1 MADNLIAP
9 RLLEHLSGKPVCV
22 HASMRSFGALRT
34 TSQIVVDQLLKA
46 GCTVIVPTFTYAMEQ
61 PPPVLMRPPARNGWS
76 DTDSLPEPHGCFFSP
91 HSNDLSLAAM
101 GAFPAAILAMKDR
114 VRGNHPL
121 NSFTAVGPAAKN
133 IIETQSAENVYGPL
147 KMLCDLRGA
156 ILLIGTSYTSLTLL
170 HLAESDAGRKLF
182 RRWGRNENRE
192 LVECSTGGCSNG
204 FDQFESVLVSIDEYV
219 GESRWRYLDANE
231 TRQAATTSIKHQ
243 SLSTHCGRKGC
254 QRCNHAALGGP
265 IL

>member
-1 MADNLIAP
+1 MADNLITP
-9 RLLEHLSGKPVCV
+9 CLLEHLSGKPVCV
-22 HASMRSFGALRT
+22 HASMRSFGAIRT
-34 TSQIVVDQLLKA
+34 TSKIVVDQLLKA
-46 GCTVIVPTFTYAMEQ
+46 GCTVIVPTFTYSMEQ
-61 PPPVLMRPPARNGWS
+61 PPPLPGRPARNGWN
-76 DTDSLPEPHGCFFSP
+76 DTDSLPEPHDHFFSP
-91 HSNDLSLAAM
+91 RSNDLSLAAM

-147 KMLCDLRGA
+147 KTLCDLKGA

-170 HLAESDAGRKLF
+170 HLAESDAGRQLF
-182 RRWGRNENRE
+182 RRWGQNENRE
-192 LVECSTGGCSNG
+192 IVECSTGGCSNG
-204 FDQFESVLVSIDEYV
+204 FDRFESVLASIDEYV

-231 TRQAATTSIKHQ
+231 ARQAAATSIKHQ
-243 SLSTHCGRKGC
+243 SLSTHCGREAC
-254 QRCNHAALGGP
+254 QRCIDATLGGP